1 MKQSPLLRR
10 GALLCTFLVGGAA
23 LCAPPAQAQ
32 FGKIS
37 EQQEIDAGRQA
48 RAQAEKEYG
57 RALSP
62 SDPRQQRVTRIGAM
76 FARQS
81 SRRNIPFSYTVLQ
94 NDKVLN
100 AFAAPGGPI
109 FVTTKLMDTT
119 SNDAELAYVL
129 GHETGHIEH
138 KDVVKS
144 VEKQQKVGLGV
155 GILGAILG
163 GGGGGS
169 NIVGALTNV
178 GYTLWQKGYS
188 RDQESNADD
197 YGVHAMA
204 RLGFDPR
211 AAVSMLGKL
220 GDGGNGIGKYLS
232 DHPTSDARVKSVNEE
247 IRKDNLLQVAQ
258 RSGGA
263 FLNLNGSNSNTNYS
277 NTRYPDNG
285 NFNGYADASGTNGN
299 KGRVN
304 SAPNPTPERGDNAIS
319 TQVVQSGKYRVVLAS
334 VADMARYA
342 GGQAEARGQ
351 DIVVSRGNDYAV
363 FNVGLKTANVNG
375 RRVQISAPMT
385 NIGGRLYAP
394 IGTLA
399 DALGGNAT
407 YDANRRGVRLEFD
420 NGPSAFVAM

>member
-23 LCAPPAQAQ
+23 LSAAPAQAQ

-57 RALSP
+57 RALSA

-76 FARQS
+76 FARQA

-138 KDVVKS
+138 KDVVRS

-155 GILGAILG
+155 GILGAILGG

-232 DHPTSDARVKSVNEE
+232 DHPTSDARVKSVNQE
-247 IRKDNLLQVAQ
+247 IQKDNLLQVAQ

-263 FLNLNGSNSNTNYS
+263 FLNLSGANAGANYNS
-277 NTRYPDNG
+277 TRYPDSNLKDYTSANG
-285 NFNGYADASGTNGN
+285 NNGMM
-299 KGRVN
+299 
-304 SAPNPTPERGDNAIS
+304 SAPNPTPERGDNTIS
-319 TQVVQSGKYRVVLAS
+319 TQIVQNGKYRVMLAS

-351 DIVVSRGNDYAV
+351 DVVVSRGNDYAV
-363 FNVGLKTANVNG
+363 FNVGVKTANVNG
-375 RRVQISAPMT
+375 RRVQISAPLT

-399 DALGGNAT
+399 DALGGQAT